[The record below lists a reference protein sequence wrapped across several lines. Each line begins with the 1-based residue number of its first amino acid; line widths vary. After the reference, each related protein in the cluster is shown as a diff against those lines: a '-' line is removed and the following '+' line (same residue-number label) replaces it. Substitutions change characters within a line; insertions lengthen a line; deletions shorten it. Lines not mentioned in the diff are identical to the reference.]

1 MSRGTKL
8 SRAGSIGR
16 RRLLPGDVAR
26 VAEVP
31 ALVITAVMDPDMDEH
46 RFVVLC
52 RGLPWSSDAGQW
64 RLLTLRRSSIK
75 AIPIRSVHAA

>member
-16 RRLLPGDVAR
+16 RRLLPGDVVR

-31 ALVITAVMDPDMDEH
+31 SLVITTAMDPDVDEH

-75 AIPIRSVHAA
+75 AISTHRIPAA